1 MGQTAGVRRRATA
14 VLLALMVF
22 VGACADAP
30 DPGDLAAFC
39 DLLAAD
45 VGLSTQATEA
55 EYAQLALVAPP
66 EIRPTIDSLQ
76 TQARDF
82 DELLNVQPPDLAAI
96 FTAKF
101 DPAAESDRA
110 ELDRYAESGCNLLI
124 ARPPSVRW
132 ANFVREN
139 HADAAWR
146 DAVAMDFIS
155 DGTQGVTAAAAT
167 FAEAPAPMGLVED
180 VCDALSDFLSSDG
193 SGAASIQVFI
203 GTVVVINESS
213 PDGPCRLP

>member
-1 MGQTAGVRRRATA
+1 MT
-14 VLLALMVF
+14 VLA
-22 VGACADAP
+22 GACADAP

-39 DLLAAD
+39 DLLEAD

-82 DELLNVQPPDLAAI
+82 DELLNVEPPDLAAI

-101 DPAAESDRA
+101 DPAAERDRA

-146 DAVAMDFIS
+146 DAVSMDFTS
-155 DGTQGVTAAAAT
+155 DTAQVTAAAAT
-167 FAEAPAPMGLVED
+167 FTEAPAPMGLVEE

>member
-1 MGQTAGVRRRATA
+1 MRQTTRVKRRLAAALVAMT
-14 VLLALMVF
+14 VLA
-22 VGACADAP
+22 GACADAP

-39 DLLAAD
+39 DLLEAD

-82 DELLNVQPPDLAAI
+82 DELLNVEPPDLAAI

-101 DPAAESDRA
+101 DPAAERDRA

-146 DAVAMDFIS
+146 DAVSMDFTS
-155 DGTQGVTAAAAT
+155 DTAQVTAAVTDSTGKPTKPPEWLFPAL
-167 FAEAPAPMGLVED
+167 EALRP
-180 VCDALSDFLSSDG
+180 
-193 SGAASIQVFI
+193 
-203 GTVVVINESS
+203 
-213 PDGPCRLP
+213 